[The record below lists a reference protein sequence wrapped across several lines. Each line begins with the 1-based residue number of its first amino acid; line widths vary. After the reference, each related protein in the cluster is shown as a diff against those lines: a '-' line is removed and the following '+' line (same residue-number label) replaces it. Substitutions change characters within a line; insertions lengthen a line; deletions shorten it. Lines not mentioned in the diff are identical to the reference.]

1 MIICRVTISTLM
13 HHKCASQMWHS
24 QDQICDEEE
33 RKGDNCLKSQKIK
46 VELREDAKLYITKIF
61 GEGGQVWN
69 IYCYP

>member
-1 MIICRVTISTLM
+1 
-13 HHKCASQMWHS
+13 MWHS